1 MLYPVIGSQSSLIR
15 NFFFE
20 AQKNRVQEP
29 RGRIFSRSPMV
40 LVMAFPTPGVQSAT
54 WSSSS
59 AAHI

>member
-1 MLYPVIGSQSSLIR
+1 MLYPVIDSQSSLIGT
-15 NFFFE
+15 FFFE
-20 AQKNRVQEP
+20 AQKKSRSEA

-40 LVMAFPTPGVQSAT
+40 LVMAFPTPGVQYAT